1 MEASAA
7 ATSESSARAG
17 GEAKDK
23 ASVDVEETESERR
36 ARLDAEIDTELDEA
50 LQALNNASAGGED
63 RREDLLLRRVRDGVR
78 EIIDTELERF
88 AEMFEARLT
97 QILTNSSTTAVRAVQ
112 KHLKGPR

>member
-50 LQALNNASAGGED
+50 LQALNNASGGDE
-63 RREDLLLRRVRDGVR
+63 RREDLLLRRVREGVR